1 MAAEL
6 FDKIY
11 GRYYYVVRRML
22 EAGVRAP
29 LTRRDMDAVC
39 GAYSYRAHHRS
50 QAHRWRLGA
59 V

>member
-22 EAGVRAP
+22 EAGARASLTKPTP
-29 LTRRDMDAVC
+29 LFCIIPT
-39 GAYSYRAHHRS
+39 G
-50 QAHRWRLGA
+50 
-59 V
+59 